1 MKITIND
8 VAKAAGVSKAT
19 VSRVLSNSERI
30 SDDTKRKVNDVIK
43 NMGYIPNATARNLA
57 KNSTKTIGIVI
68 PMDAGSY
75 FYNDFYIKLM
85 QGISSLAQKK
95 GYYIMYAF
103 GNDKDEDKVIK
114 ENDHAMDD
122 TRYFAYTVLRKLYS
136 K

>member
-57 KNSTKTIGIVI
+57 KNSTFDTNNHRFNHINGHLCQTQFVK
-68 PMDAGSY
+68 
-75 FYNDFYIKLM
+75 IKKSPQNREFLFP
-85 QGISSLAQKK
+85 K
-95 GYYIMYAF
+95 G
-103 GNDKDEDKVIK
+103 
-114 ENDHAMDD
+114 
-122 TRYFAYTVLRKLYS
+122 
-136 K
+136 